1 MPELLRLWS
10 ILSLIFLLEMIWAYF
25 LLGLRD
31 FIHMELLPD
40 FPVNFTA
47 DEASMATDV
56 AAFLCMVVVA
66 MLWPFNLAGFV
77 ELTVLIL
84 WLWR

>member
-31 FIHMELLPD
+31 FIHMELLPE
-40 FPVNFTA
+40 FPLSFSA
-47 DEASMATDV
+47 DEASIATDV
-56 AAFLCMVVVA
+56 MAFLCMVGVA
-66 MLWPFNLAGFV
+66 VLWPFNLAALV
-77 ELTVLIL
+77 ELTLLIL